1 MKAGFC
7 SLIALQFRL
16 LLDSLPHESIT
27 LSKAAM
33 VDVMTKRKL
42 AEYLFDRIKDSGV
55 DTTFGIPGD
64 FILPLYA
71 AQEKTKLKTVVMT
84 HEPSVGY
91 AADAYARLKG
101 LGVGLV
107 TYGAGGLN
115 MINSV
120 GLAYAE
126 ESPLLIISG
135 SPETRYRSQKP
146 QLHHCVKNFDTQFN
160 VFKEVTESQALLANP
175 ATAQDEIDR
184 VFETTTKYSR
194 PGYIEIPR
202 DMVNY
207 ELDVQESAPSAMEAP
222 SAALE
227 EAVHEI
233 IDRLKEAQQP
243 VLFVGVEVRR
253 FNLKD
258 KVVALAEALNIPV
271 VTSIL
276 GKASFPESHPCFA
289 GNYFGQ
295 FGNPKVKEYVESADL
310 ILSLGTVLT
319 EMETAGYTAKLPA
332 KALIQ
337 CTAHEVTAGHHT
349 YHGVNLRSLIDQLI
363 DLTTSKVKPTLR
375 FSLPSIEP
383 ELIEPKNGD
392 KNLTVAHMINQ
403 LNDMMSEKFAVV
415 SDVGDCLY
423 AGMSLKTDIF
433 IAPGYYSSMG
443 FGVPAGIGAQIANPK
458 RRSIILVGD
467 GGFQM
472 TGMEISTAIKLGI
485 NPIVILFNNASYA
498 MLRFID
504 QKRDY
509 YDLQRWDYALLAK
522 ALGGKGVTAQTPE
535 EFKQALKDA
544 KNSDSLFL
552 IDARISED
560 DISPTLR
567 RLTDHF
573 GKKVKA
579 SIS

>member
-1 MKAGFC
+1 
-7 SLIALQFRL
+7 
-16 LLDSLPHESIT
+16 
-27 LSKAAM
+27 
-33 VDVMTKRKL
+33 MTKSKL

-55 DTTFGIPGD
+55 ETTFGIPGD

-71 AQEKTKLKTVVMT
+71 AQEKTSLKTVVMT

-101 LGVGLV
+101 LGVALV

-115 MINSV
+115 MINPV

-146 QLHHCVKNFDTQFN
+146 LLHHCVKNFDTQYN
-160 VFKEVTESQALLANP
+160 VFREVTESQTLLANP
-175 ATAQDEIDR
+175 NTAQEEIDR
-184 VFETTTKYSR
+184 VFETTTKFSR

-202 DMVNY
+202 DMVNA
-207 ELDVQESAPSAMEAP
+207 EIEVQERAPQSLEAP
-222 SAALE
+222 SAAMH
-227 EAVHEI
+227 EAVAEI
-233 IDRLKEAQQP
+233 IERLKTATQP

-253 FNLKD
+253 FALKE
-258 KVVALAEALNIPV
+258 KVIALAEALNIPV

-276 GKASFPESHPCFA
+276 GKASFPESHPCFV

-319 EMETAGYTAKLPA
+319 EMETAGYTAKLSA
-332 KALIQ
+332 KVLVQA
-337 CTAHEVTAGHHT
+337 TAREVTIGHHN
-349 YHGVNLRSLIDQLI
+349 YQGVNLKTLVDELIEQ
-363 DLTTSKVKPTLR
+363 TTSKVKPTLR
-375 FSLPSIEP
+375 YTVPTIEP
-383 ELIEPKNGD
+383 ELIEPKHGEKD
-392 KNLTVAHMINQ
+392 LTVAYMINQ
-403 LNDMMSEKFAVV
+403 LNDMLSEKYAVV

-433 IAPGYYSSMG
+433 IAPGFYSSMG
-443 FGVPAGIGAQIANPK
+443 FGVPAGIGAQVANPK

-472 TGMEISTAIKLGI
+472 TGTEISTAIKMGL
-485 NPIVILFNNASYA
+485 NPIVIVFNNASYA

-509 YDLQRWDYALLAK
+509 YNLQRWDYAMLAK
-522 ALGGKGVTAQTPE
+522 AMGGRGTSCQTPA
-535 EFKQALKDA
+535 EFSAALKEA
-544 KNSDSLFL
+544 HNSDSLFL

-573 GKKVKA
+573 SKKVKA